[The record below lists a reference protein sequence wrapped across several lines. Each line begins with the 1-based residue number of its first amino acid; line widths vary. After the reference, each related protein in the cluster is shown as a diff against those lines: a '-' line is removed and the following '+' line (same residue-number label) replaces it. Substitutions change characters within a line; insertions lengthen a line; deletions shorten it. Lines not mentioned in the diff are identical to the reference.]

1 MTTIPARLAQ
11 VARTSASPEE
21 AAARARTLYRTWYRG
36 VSYRTFQLF
45 AGESPSRDQQSD
57 MMASSCALRSTLIRP
72 LLPFPPNPS
81 PHNQAPEIIDM
92 YQIPISV
99 YDLRTKV
106 REQFEKNKHVT
117 DIRVADVL
125 LLKGRQEYQE
135 TINYWKTPVRPPPPC
150 FDILSARGN
159 HRLGCFVADDVV
171 LSSHTSW
178 AGSTNKRCASQP
190 HPPTPVPF
198 ADPSLPYSRPF
209 QDNCEVSITF
219 VAREVFIRLTS
230 FPPSTF
236 QLLHQRRSWTN
247 SSLGQSFTLS
257 APSHPLSQSV

>member
-1 MTTIPARLAQ
+1 
-11 VARTSASPEE
+11 
-21 AAARARTLYRTWYRG
+21 
-36 VSYRTFQLF
+36 
-45 AGESPSRDQQSD
+45 
-57 MMASSCALRSTLIRP
+57 
-72 LLPFPPNPS
+72 
-81 PHNQAPEIIDM
+81 M

-150 FDILSARGN
+150 FVILSACKN
-159 HRLGCFVADDVV
+159 HRLGRFVVDDTA

-190 HPPTPVPF
+190 HPPTSVPF
-198 ADPSLPYSRPF
+198 ADPFLPYSNSC
-209 QDNCEVSITF
+209 QDNCEISISF
-219 VAREVFIRLTS
+219 VAREVFVWLTS
-230 FPPSTF
+230 FSSVDLPAPAPTSF
-236 QLLHQRRSWTN
+236 MDKFLAGSVLLLFRSIP
-247 SSLGQSFTLS
+247 SSLPVGLDLTTLS
-257 APSHPLSQSV
+257 SQTGRSGRHFRPLRIPAAFSSPPAHLFASLHIVHELLSIR